1 MNRRRKIDGKIVV
14 EGLQSEM
21 WKWQLIVFFR
31 FSLVGSIVFRGTH
44 LRWGSWGAYTLTR
57 KLIANNCLH
66 IMRHLH
72 RTMGCGSAR
81 VSLEKKSIR
90 NYDMGK

>member
-1 MNRRRKIDGKIVV
+1 VSSCVEGWQAVNRRRKIDGKIVV

-57 KLIANNCLH
+57 KFIANNCLH
-66 IMRHLH
+66 IMRHVH

-81 VSLEKKSIR
+81 DSLE
-90 NYDMGK
+90 